1 MNVYQK
7 KQEIEDK
14 FTPNGL
20 KVTLTVFNKYGQ
32 TLDLIED
39 AYRTNKSIQT
49 NRLI

>member
-14 FTPNGL
+14 FT
-20 KVTLTVFNKYGQ
+20 KWVESDTAVFNKYGQ

-39 AYRTNKSIQT
+39 AYRTRAIDTNK
-49 NRLI
+49 